1 MEKVNN
7 ITGAIDEYVENDK
20 PTERLASFDYC
31 YNYFYSFYKTEKIS
45 EIASPSN
52 LQMSCLQL
60 GFYLASWGMYRGSA
74 PILQESAKSLC
85 NTIREI
91 ANQEAVIWEIDVD
104 SYTDENINLL
114 LRCFAKIKES
124 FKGAWI
130 PSETLIT
137 KILLG
142 VFSNVPAYDTRFKAG
157 MRINSFSKKSLKFI
171 NNFYNE
177 NKIVFDSYCR
187 FTYDFGTGEKTTD
200 VIYKKAKLIDMYGVI
215 MGGRKLDRI

>member
-1 MEKVNN
+1 MEKV
-7 ITGAIDEYVENDK
+7 IDIKDAIDEYLKDDK
-20 PTERLASFDYC
+20 PTVRFASFDYC
-31 YNYFYSFYKTEKIS
+31 YNYFYSFYKTKKIS

-104 SYTDENINLL
+104 SYTDENITLL
-114 LRCFAKIKES
+114 LRCFNKIKKS
-124 FKGAWI
+124 FEGVLT
-130 PSETLIT
+130 PSEILIT
-137 KILLG
+137 KIMLG
-142 VFSNVPAYDTRFKAG
+142 VFSNVPAYDTLFKAG
-157 MRINSFSKKSLKFI
+157 MGIKSFSVKSLKLI
-171 NNFYNE
+171 SNLYNE

-215 MGGRKLDRI
+215 MGGRNLNRK